1 MIDTKL
7 YSTVSLVLALAL
19 GAMTVGC
26 DPSSQASEAEANDQ
40 FVKVVNVEVTP
51 ITLTDFT
58 AYIRL
63 TGQVEALNDVIVS
76 AEESGVIERLFVEK
90 GALVRKGAAIAKIV
104 PLIWLESATSVSDA
118 CGKTSRSAARSTTW
132 KRSTRRSCKRLVWT
146 SLKPGSSAP

>member
-58 AYIRL
+58 
-63 TGQVEALNDVIVS
+63 S
-76 AEESGVIERLFVEK
+76 AE
-90 GALVRKGAAIAKIV
+90 
-104 PLIWLESATSVSDA
+104 
-118 CGKTSRSAARSTTW
+118 
-132 KRSTRRSCKRLVWT
+132 
-146 SLKPGSSAP
+146 